1 MLEIELAKELI
12 SRKSITPSDGGCLKF
27 TADYLEKLG
36 FQNEFMPF
44 EDVDNIWSVY
54 DNGGP
59 LLFFLGH
66 VDVVPTGPEKL
77 WTHDPFAAVEDEK
90 FIHGRGACD
99 MKGGVAAFLAALKNT
114 DLEKLKYSLAV
125 LLTSDEEGPAKNGTK
140 MVIKELVN
148 RGQSF
153 DYCIVGE
160 PSSIE
165 NTADNI
171 RVGRRGSVNI
181 DLKILGKQG
190 HSAYPDKVD
199 NPIHKAAKLVDF
211 LNSIEWDSGDE
222 YFPATSLQVADIH
235 GGLGTHNV
243 VPGELNLKIN
253 IRHNPKTSYEKIQKT
268 IVNYL
273 EENKIKYEINFDSN
287 AKPFYSNPNQLAD
300 SVSEA
305 VKNVMGKKP
314 KISCSGGTSDGRFV
328 AETDAEIVEIGPK
341 FETIHKID
349 EKIEKKELN
358 KLTKIYEQT
367 LLNLNGKVMS

>member
-1 MLEIELAKELI
+1 M
-12 SRKSITPSDGGCLKF
+12 
-27 TADYLEKLG
+27 
-36 FQNEFMPF
+36 
-44 EDVDNIWSVY
+44 
-54 DNGGP
+54 
-59 LLFFLGH
+59 
-66 VDVVPTGPEKL
+66 
-77 WTHDPFAAVEDEK
+77 
-90 FIHGRGACD
+90 
-99 MKGGVAAFLAALKNT
+99 
-114 DLEKLKYSLAV
+114 
-125 LLTSDEEGPAKNGTK
+125 
-140 MVIKELVN
+140 
-148 RGQSF
+148 
-153 DYCIVGE
+153 
-160 PSSIE
+160 
-165 NTADNI
+165 
-171 RVGRRGSVNI
+171 
-181 DLKILGKQG
+181 
-190 HSAYPDKVD
+190 
-199 NPIHKAAKLVDF
+199 
-211 LNSIEWDSGDE
+211 
-222 YFPATSLQVADIH
+222 QVADIH

-253 IRHNPKTSYEKIQKT
+253 IRHNPKTSYENIQKT

-367 LLNLNGKVMS
+367 LLNLNGKVKS

>member
-190 HSAYPDKVD
+190 HSA
-199 NPIHKAAKLVDF
+199 
-211 LNSIEWDSGDE
+211 
-222 YFPATSLQVADIH
+222 
-235 GGLGTHNV
+235 
-243 VPGELNLKIN
+243 
-253 IRHNPKTSYEKIQKT
+253 
-268 IVNYL
+268 
-273 EENKIKYEINFDSN
+273 
-287 AKPFYSNPNQLAD
+287 
-300 SVSEA
+300 
-305 VKNVMGKKP
+305 
-314 KISCSGGTSDGRFV
+314 
-328 AETDAEIVEIGPK
+328 
-341 FETIHKID
+341 
-349 EKIEKKELN
+349 
-358 KLTKIYEQT
+358 
-367 LLNLNGKVMS
+367 

>member
-235 GGLGTHNV
+235 GCLGTHNV
-243 VPGELNLKIN
+243 VPGEINLKIN
-253 IRHNPKTSYEKIQKT
+253 IRHNPKTCYEKIQKT

-273 EENKIKYEINFDSN
+273 EKNKIKYEINFDSN
-287 AKPFYSNPNQLAD
+287 AKPFYSNPNLLSD

-305 VKNVMGKKP
+305 AKYVMGKEP

-341 FETIHKID
+341 FETIHKIN

-367 LLNLNGKVMS
+367 LLNLNGKVKS